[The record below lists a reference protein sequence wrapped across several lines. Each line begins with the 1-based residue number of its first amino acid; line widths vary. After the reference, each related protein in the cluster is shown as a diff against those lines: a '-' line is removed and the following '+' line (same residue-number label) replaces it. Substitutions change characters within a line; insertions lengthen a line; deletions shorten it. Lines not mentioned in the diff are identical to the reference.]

1 MSSTSH
7 SRLSLE
13 RPLCYCGSQ
22 AKLRIS
28 GKANSFGRRFFNCPN
43 YKMKKQ
49 CNFFEWIDIQSEQ
62 NSCCKMTLELA
73 ERRHDRVLHE
83 RLRIEEAKYEALE
96 KKYKGVFNLLGLTCF
111 FIVTFCGVLL
121 VYPVSCN
128 LSQPMLRLM

>member
-1 MSSTSH
+1 MSSASH
-7 SRLSLE
+7 SRSSLE

-49 CNFFEWIDIQSEQ
+49 CDFFEWIDIQSEQ
-62 NSCCKMTLELA
+62 NSCYKMTLELA

-83 RLRIEEAKYEALE
+83 RLCNEEAKYKALE
-96 KKYKGVFNLLGLTCF
+96 KKYKGVFNLLGLTWF